1 MLKAGV
7 AQFTGSANHEEN
19 IAAVRR
25 LAAKAAEAGVNLLC
39 FPELANTVYVP
50 FIEDRALFALAEPE
64 DGESV
69 TAARSIA
76 REIHA
81 FLNNS
86 ALPTYGP
93 CNQERALFGLFKS
106 PPFGI
111 FSPRYFHGT

>member
-1 MLKAGV
+1 MPKAGV
-7 AQFTGSANHEEN
+7 AQFTGSVNHEEN

-69 TAARSIA
+69 TTARSIA
-76 REIHA
+76 RENEMVLVYP
-81 FLNNS
+81 FF
-86 ALPTYGP
+86 
-93 CNQERALFGLFKS
+93 ERDGDNFYNTHR
-106 PPFGI
+106 
-111 FSPRYFHGT
+111 PRRVSRRVRASMIAC